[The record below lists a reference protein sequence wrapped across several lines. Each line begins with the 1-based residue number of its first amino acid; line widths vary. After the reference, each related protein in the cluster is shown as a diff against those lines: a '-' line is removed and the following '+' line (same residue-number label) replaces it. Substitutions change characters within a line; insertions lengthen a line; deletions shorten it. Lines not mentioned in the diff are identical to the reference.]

1 MPPKIFYKKKA
12 YPAKTTNKNSSAS
25 NSLVSTSAQYLVIV
39 ESPSKCKKIEEYL
52 GNQYACIASKGH
64 IRHIDNLKS
73 IDTKRN
79 FHTTFS
85 IIDEKKEHVSYMQS
99 IINQFQKQHIIL
111 ATDDDREGEAIA
123 WHICQV
129 FDLPVET
136 TSRIIFHEIT
146 KSAILQAIQTPATI
160 NMNIVYAQQ
169 ARQVLDM
176 IVGFKISPLL
186 WKYIYNNKSSGL
198 SAGRCQTPALRLVYD
213 NEKERLEKGGLELKY
228 KTVGRFF
235 SKNSLFDLNHDFSES
250 DKMVAFLEKT
260 KTFAHE
266 LTVGQPKES
275 IRSTPKPFNTSRLLQ
290 TASNV
295 LHLSPK
301 DTMSLCQQLYQA
313 GHITYMRTDSV
324 KYAGTFLEQA
334 RKYIMDE
341 FTDQRYVGDFTKL
354 ENTDKNNPHEAIRV
368 THIEQSSVSC
378 TDSRMG
384 TMYRMIWRNT
394 IESCMSDAKYNNVL
408 VKLSAPDEHAY
419 NYTLEIPVF
428 LGWKRAVEKSGDN
441 TDEQNVQTGLQQFF
455 LAASKSGKPIPYNS
469 IECTVSAQHKHRH
482 YGEATLIQK
491 LEDLGIG
498 RPSTFATIVDT
509 IQERGYVKNMN
520 LEGEKIMCLEYK
532 LSNNNSNVLEH
543 IQKEKVFGN
552 EKNKLVIQPTGILTI
567 EFLLLHFQKLFSY
580 DYTKNMEDD
589 LDQISNKIS
598 NQISNQISDPLATT
612 SSNVGP
618 VARCAVETGAILARH
633 ENLSVQNESVDNG
646 LRLDSSCEPWY
657 AICRRCYDEIVALV
671 KPVANVSKRT
681 YRIDAEHDLVFHQY
695 GASLKRVDLDGQ
707 VEYKSVKSDVPLD
720 LDKLERGE
728 YSLDDLVEIKD
739 DYLGKY
745 LDEDVYIKTGRYGPY
760 VEWGAKKESIKRI
773 SKPLDEISLADVIVI
788 LEAKHGPIL
797 TNSAA
802 EPRLP
807 PPPTQNASILRVLSS
822 NMSVRKGK
830 FGAYVYYK
838 RPDMKNPE
846 FYNIKKFSQG
856 FAVCDAQVL
865 VDWVKTTYNVVG

>member
-1 MPPKIFYKKKA
+1 MPPKTFYKKKA
-12 YPAKTTNKNSSAS
+12 YPVKTTNKSNNNSSTI
-25 NSLVSTSAQYLVIV
+25 VSSTAKYLVIV

-64 IRHIDNLKS
+64 IRYIDSLKS
-73 IDTKRN
+73 IDTKHN

-85 IIDEKKEHVSYMQS
+85 LIDEKKEHVSYMQS
-99 IINQFQKQHIIL
+99 VINQFQKQNIIL

-129 FDLPVET
+129 FELHVET

-146 KSAILQAIQTPATI
+146 KSAILQAIQNPAII

-235 SKNSLFDLNHDFSES
+235 SKNILFDLNHDFTESE
-250 DKMVAFLEKT
+250 KVVAFLEKT

-275 IRSTPKPFNTSRLLQ
+275 IRSAPKPFNTSRLLQ

-334 RKYIMDE
+334 RKYIVGE
-341 FTDQRYVGDFTKL
+341 FVDDRFVGDFTKL

-368 THIEQSSVSC
+368 THIEQSSLSC

-394 IESCMSDAKYNNVL
+394 VESCMSDAKYNNVL
-408 VKLSAPDEHAY
+408 VKLSAPDEHTY

-455 LAASKSGKPIPYNS
+455 LAAAKSGKPIPYNS
-469 IECTVSAQHKHRH
+469 VECSVSAQHKHRH
-482 YGEATLIQK
+482 YGEASLIQK

-520 LEGEKIMCLEYK
+520 LEGEKVMCLDYK
-532 LSNNNSNVLEH
+532 LSNNNNNNVLEQ

-589 LDQISNKIS
+589 LDKIS
-598 NQISNQISDPLATT
+598 GQV
-612 SSNVGP
+612 SSNVGL
-618 VARCAVETGAILARH
+618 VARCAVETGAILARREPGPSPSGH
-633 ENLSVQNESVDNG
+633 TESVDNG
-646 LRLDSSCEPWY
+646 LRLDESSEPWH
-657 AICRRCYDEIVALV
+657 AICRRCYDEIVLLA

-707 VEYKSVKSDVPLD
+707 VEYKSVKSDVQLD

-728 YSLDDLVEIKD
+728 YSLDDLVEIKN

-760 VEWGAKKESIKRI
+760 VEWGAKKESIKSI

-788 LEAKHGPIL
+788 LEAKHGTIL
-797 TNSAA
+797 TDSSTG
-802 EPRLP
+802 PRLP

-856 FAVCDAQVL
+856 FAVCEAQVL
-865 VDWVKTTYNVVG
+865 VDWIKTTYNVAD